1 MKTKEWYKSKTMWV
15 SLLTVLAGVATGVA
29 GQLEAGVSI
38 TVLGVVNMFLRAIT
52 KEAIKVQ

>member
-38 TVLGVVNMFLRAIT
+38 TMLGVVNMFLRAIT